1 MGKYSR
7 LLVAFDGSE
16 SSRNALRQAIRLAI
30 KEGAFLKVITVTPGY
45 EGELDLTGIRDVKGL
60 LEGPARKLLE
70 EAGEIAAAEGFGV
83 ETAVEEGTIHERI
96 VETAEKENFDL
107 IIVGRRGLSRLERM
121 LMGSVTSRVIGSARK
136 DVLVVP
142 RDSEIG
148 WEHILV
154 ATDGS
159 EYGTAASARAINFAR
174 FYGGDL
180 TAVSV
185 VDVTDELFILAP
197 DMVEKMVEQAKSL
210 LEEFR
215 NKAESSGIKTE
226 VIVREGSA
234 FRKILE
240 IAHEKKASVIFMG
253 SHGRRGIAKLLMGSV
268 TEKVI
273 GHATCPVIV
282 IKPH

>member
-1 MGKYSR
+1 MGKYDR

-16 SSRNALRQAIRLAI
+16 SSKNALRQAIKLA
-30 KEGAFLKVITVTPGY
+30 KQDSTSLKVMTVTPSY
-45 EGELDLTGIRDVKGL
+45 EGELDLTGINDVRGV
-60 LEGPARKLLE
+60 LEGTAKKCLK
-70 EAGEIAAAEGFGV
+70 EAEEIAASEEFGID
-83 ETAVEEGTIHERI
+83 TSIEEGTIYEKI
-96 VETAEKENFDL
+96 VEAADRDNAGL
-107 IIVGRRGLSRLERM
+107 IVMGRRGLSRLERM
-121 LMGSVTSRVIGSARK
+121 LMGSVTSRVIGNTHK
-136 DVLVVP
+136 DVLVIP
-142 RDSEIG
+142 RDSKIG

-159 EYGTAASARAINFAR
+159 EYGTAAADHAMNFAKS
-174 FYGGDL
+174 FGGEL

-185 VDVTDELFILAP
+185 IDVTDELFIQAP
-197 DMVEKMVEQAKSL
+197 GMVEQMIGQARSL
-210 LEEFR
+210 LESFR

-234 FRKILE
+234 FRKILD
-240 IAHEKKASVIFMG
+240 ISLEKKADVIFMG

-282 IKPH
+282 VKPH